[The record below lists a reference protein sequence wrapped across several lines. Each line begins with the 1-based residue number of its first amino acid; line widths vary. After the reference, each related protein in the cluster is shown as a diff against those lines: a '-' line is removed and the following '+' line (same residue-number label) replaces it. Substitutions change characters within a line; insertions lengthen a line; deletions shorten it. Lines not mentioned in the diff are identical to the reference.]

1 MAEGTIV
8 ESPRIQRDDSL
19 SVAFWKQ
26 APQQDEALRVKI
38 RLTRI
43 ASNKE
48 VLRREW
54 MKDDSAL
61 KDMLIMKQA
70 AGTTFPVKDL
80 EAKRLGQ
87 LWRKTGTDWGRDEVI
102 AALRL
107 YEQLRGK
114 PISKLADSEV
124 EVLAQRIGRAPTG
137 VYNKLMNLRAIDPRD
152 GRKGLNGGSK
162 VDRAMWGEFFD
173 PEASKLKLGNEVTRA
188 RGMLYISISQS
199 DTINEV
205 KDWSRFTFHEALNPH
220 MTTAAVAKNTFSKG
234 AKIAYLAAD
243 YAYGRRH
250 AAQLRRA
257 WVPGLSSEL

>member
-1 MAEGTIV
+1 MAIFETGDEEMRTWIFQGNPEVFDIEGYLAASSGLITWTVARYANQISPGDCAYIWQSGGKDAGIVAEGTIA
-8 ESPRIQRDDSL
+8 ESPRIQRDDPL

-38 RLTRI
+38 RLNRI

-114 PISKLADSEV
+114 PISGLAPFSWRGL
-124 EVLAQRIGRAPTG
+124 VLGQC
-137 VYNKLMNLRAIDPRD
+137 N
-152 GRKGLNGGSK
+152 
-162 VDRAMWGEFFD
+162 
-173 PEASKLKLGNEVTRA
+173 
-188 RGMLYISISQS
+188 
-199 DTINEV
+199 
-205 KDWSRFTFHEALNPH
+205 
-220 MTTAAVAKNTFSKG
+220 
-234 AKIAYLAAD
+234 
-243 YAYGRRH
+243 
-250 AAQLRRA
+250 
-257 WVPGLSSEL
+257 